1 MHQKYA
7 LPFVKHCQTAREAF
21 VQNQLGNEIAKQDV
35 EALTGTL
42 HIFRGIRNR
51 TKFELVQ
58 KFEYQNLNI

>member
-42 HIFRGIRNR
+42 HIFRGMRNS
-51 TKFELVQ
+51 TKFQLVQ
-58 KFEYQNLNI
+58 KLKNLTI

>member
-7 LPFVKHCQTAREAF
+7 LPFVKHCQTAREA

-42 HIFRGIRNR
+42 HIFRGIRNS
-51 TKFELVQ
+51 TKFQLVQ
-58 KFEYQNLNI
+58 KLKNLTI

>member
-42 HIFRGIRNR
+42 HIFRGN
-51 TKFELVQ
+51 K
-58 KFEYQNLNI
+58 K